1 MIRIH
6 IAGDF
11 TAENRTSKLLD
22 GGRFSD
28 LLSDIEPII
37 KSADF
42 SVVNLESPVVEGNA
56 PKLEKNGPN
65 LKCSAK
71 AVDAL
76 KWCGFQMAALANNHI
91 YDYGEEGL
99 WQTVETLTSRGLDY
113 VGVGKTPKDAST
125 ISYKQIK
132 NKTVA
137 FINACEHEFSI
148 VTDIHSGANPLN
160 PIQQFYAIKEA
171 KASADYVVV
180 IIHGGSEMYKLPS
193 PRMQEIYRFFI
204 DAGADAVVNHHQ
216 HCYSGYEIYRG
227 KPIVYGLG
235 NFCFDDP
242 DSIDGIW
249 NYGYML
255 ELQLEDDNI
264 GLKLYPYKQC
274 GEKVG
279 VQLLAD
285 RDAFDEDINRLNSII
300 ADSQKFRQA
309 FADYAA
315 TQRRGRLMA
324 FEPYGWRILKALYWR
339 GFLPSFL
346 SKKKCLQ
353 MENMIG
359 CESHRDI
366 LLSALKR

>member
-1 MIRIH
+1 MINILF
-6 IAGDF
+6 AGDF
-11 TAENRTSKLLD
+11 APIGRVAEKMGKKHVEVLFKDVVFLVQ
-22 GGRFSD
+22 
-28 LLSDIEPII
+28 
-37 KSADF
+37 KSDF
-42 SVVNLESPVVEGNA
+42 SVVNLESPVVEGDV

-76 KWCGFQMAALANNHI
+76 KWCGFQMATLANNHI

-99 WQTVETLTSRGLDY
+99 WQTVEALTSRGLDY
-113 VGVGKTPKDAST
+113 VGVGKTPEDAST

-180 IIHGGSEMYKLPS
+180 IIHGGSEMYQLPS

-216 HCYSGYEIYRG
+216 HCYSGYEIYQGR
-227 KPIVYGLG
+227 PIVYGLG

-242 DSIDGIW
+242 DSTDGIW

-300 ADSQKFRQA
+300 ADSQNLRHA

-315 TQRRGRLMA
+315 TQRRGRLMV
-324 FEPYGWRILKALYWR
+324 FEPYGSRILKALYWR

-353 MENMIG
+353 MENVIG